1 MKVYLS
7 ILNTGWIHHE
17 LTIKL
22 PRWLTETTHE
32 VYFES
37 SNDRPIE
44 NNRNKIVKRFLAS
57 DYDYLLQID
66 NDNIPARNPLEL
78 VDLGLDIVSCPVW
91 IYQHKLVLNIY
102 KLDPSDEMLIP
113 VDPTKEKGLIEI
125 DATGTGVLLTSRRVL
140 EALKA
145 PFERKYDEDG
155 IEELGQ
161 DLYFSRK
168 AKDAGFR
175 IFSHLD
181 YIAKHYKEIDLN
193 VVDEVR
199 SKDIGLGQK

>member
-37 SNDRPIE
+37 ATDRPIE
-44 NNRNKIVKRFLAS
+44 NNRNKIVKRFLTS
-57 DYDYLLQID
+57 DSDYLLQID

-102 KLDPSDEMLIP
+102 KLDPSDEMLVP
-113 VDPTKEKGLIEI
+113 VDPKKEKGLIEI
-125 DATGTGVLLTSRRVL
+125 DATGTGVLLASRRVL

-168 AKDAGFR
+168 AKEAGFR

>member
-7 ILNTGWIHHE
+7 ILNTGWIHSE
-17 LTIKL
+17 LAIRL
-22 PRWLTETTHE
+22 PRWLKETAHE

-37 SNDRPIE
+37 ATDRPIE
-44 NNRNKIVKRFLAS
+44 NNRNKIVQRFLKS
-57 DYDYLLQID
+57 DCDYLLQID

-102 KLDPSDEMLIP
+102 RLDPSDEMLVP
-113 VDPTKEKGLIEI
+113 VDPQKERGLIEI

-168 AKDAGFR
+168 AKEAGFR
-175 IFSHLD
+175 IFSHLE
-181 YIAKHYKEIDLN
+181 YISRHYKTIDLSFLN
-193 VVDEVR
+193 IND
-199 SKDIGLGQK
+199 

>member
-37 SNDRPIE
+37 SNDRPIK

-181 YIAKHYKEIDLN
+181 YIAKHYKEIDLS

-199 SKDIGLGQK
+199 SKDIGPGQR

>member
-1 MKVYLS
+1 MKIYLS

-17 LTIKL
+17 LAIKL
-22 PRWLTETTHE
+22 PRWLRETTHD

-44 NNRNKIVKRFLAS
+44 NNRNKIVKRFLTS
-57 DYDYLLQID
+57 DCDYLLMID

-102 KLDPSDEMLIP
+102 KLDPSDEMLVP
-113 VDPTKEKGLIEI
+113 VDPKKEKGLIEI

-168 AKDAGFR
+168 AKEAGFK
-175 IFSHLD
+175 IFSHFD
-181 YIAKHYKEIDLN
+181 YIAKHYKEINLELFAN
-193 VVDEVR
+193 V
-199 SKDIGLGQK
+199 